1 MTRTSVNTSPLG
13 SLIVSLTAPAS
24 GAITWLF
31 VTITPD
37 GETTNPL
44 PREVHF
50 PAASSCWM
58 STTAGGVDFKNLFE
72 DGGSCGGGARAGG
85 CGRAPRAPHRKAK
98 NKSQHTRST
107 NRARKPSRRHKNS
120 YTPPTL

>member
-1 MTRTSVNTSPLG
+1 MTRTSVNTSPFG
-13 SLIVSLTAPAS
+13 NLIVSLTAPAS

-58 STTAGGVDFKNLFE
+58 STTAGGLSLNNCLS
-72 DGGSCGGGARAGG
+72 DGTVCGGGRGGGGAGG
-85 CGRAPRAPHRKAK
+85 PAPAPPGGAPGHI
-98 NKSQHTRST
+98 H
-107 NRARKPSRRHKNS
+107 
-120 YTPPTL
+120 

>member
-58 STTAGGVDFKNLFE
+58 STTAGELSFNNCLN
-72 DGGSCGGGARAGG
+72 DGTVCGGGGAGG
-85 CGRAPRAPHRKAK
+85 GPGAPPRPPQRRAKRNPTPNATPRGAGRRVR
-98 NKSQHTRST
+98 
-107 NRARKPSRRHKNS
+107 
-120 YTPPTL
+120 

>member
-1 MTRTSVNTSPLG
+1 MTRTSVNTSPFG
-13 SLIVSLTAPAS
+13 NLIVSLTAPAS

-58 STTAGGVDFKNLFE
+58 STTAGGVFLYNCFS
-72 DGGSCGGGARAGG
+72 DGDVCGGTGAGPCAGG
-85 CGRAPRAPHRKAK
+85 APRAPQGRRKSNTHRCR
-98 NKSQHTRST
+98 N
-107 NRARKPSRRHKNS
+107 P
-120 YTPPTL
+120 

>member
-1 MTRTSVNTSPLG
+1 MTRTSVNTSPFG
-13 SLIVSLTAPAS
+13 NLIVSLTAPAS

-58 STTAGGVDFKNLFE
+58 STTAGGVCLNNFLN
-72 DGGSCGGGARAGG
+72 DGAVCGGAGAGPCAA
-85 CGRAPRAPHRKAK
+85 RAPRPPQGGRKAI
-98 NKSQHTRST
+98 TYT
-107 NRARKPSRRHKNS
+107 ATDARVRR
-120 YTPPTL
+120 